1 MRIKL
6 INPNTTQRMTDAMGR
21 CAREV
26 AAPGTEVIAVNPT
39 MGPPSIEGYYDEAL
53 ATPGLLAEVA
63 AGEREGCDAYV
74 IACFG
79 DPGLYAARE
88 VARGPVIG
96 IAEAAMH
103 AASVLAPGFSVVT
116 TLARTCGMAW
126 HLAERYGMK
135 RFCRNVRATD
145 VAVLDLDKPG
155 SAARRIILDECR
167 RALAED
173 GSDAIVLGC
182 AGMAELCREIEDALG
197 APVIE
202 GVTAAVKWSEAL
214 VALRLSTAK
223 RGDYARPLAKR
234 YDGALESFSPGGAG
248 SNLPPLRHAAGVGGA
263 NSHTDAQSVTNEYSP
278 ENSSKN
284 LQESAKVPDS
294 ARVNTS
300 NPGQHIHSV

>member
-6 INPNTTQRMTDAMGR
+6 INPNTTQRMTDAIGR
-21 CAREV
+21 CARDV
-26 AAPGTEVIAVNPT
+26 VAPGTEVVAVSPT

-53 ATPGLLAEVA
+53 ATPGLLAEIA
-63 AGEREGCDAYV
+63 AGERAGFDGYV

-88 VARGPVIG
+88 LARGPVIG

-116 TLARTCGMAW
+116 TLSRTCGMAW

-145 VAVLDLDKPG
+145 VAVLELDRPG

-167 RALAED
+167 RALDED

-197 APVIE
+197 APVVE
-202 GVTAAVKWSEAL
+202 GVTAAVKWVEAL
-214 VALRLSTAK
+214 VSLRLGTAK

-234 YDGALESFSPGGAG
+234 YDGEFARFSPADE
-248 SNLPPLRHAAGVGGA
+248 SGA
-263 NSHTDAQSVTNEYSP
+263 NAAP
-278 ENSSKN
+278 EHNSGFGITEGDR
-284 LQESAKVPDS
+284 L
-294 ARVNTS
+294 RVNAS
-300 NPGQHIHSV
+300 APASDASSAPAPHIHSV

>member
-1 MRIKL
+1 MQIKL

-26 AAPGTEVIAVNPT
+26 AAPGTQIVAVSPT

-53 ATPGLLAEVA
+53 ATPGLLAEIA
-63 AGEREGCDAYV
+63 QGERDGVDAYV

-88 VARGPVIG
+88 LARGPVIG

-145 VAVLDLDKPG
+145 VAVLELDRPG
-155 SAARRIILDECR
+155 SAARAIIVDECR
-167 RALAED
+167 RALDED
-173 GSDAIVLGC
+173 GADAIVLGC
-182 AGMAELCREIEDALG
+182 AGMAEFAHEIEQQIG
-197 APVIE
+197 APVVE
-202 GVTAAVKWSEAL
+202 GVTAAVKWAEAL
-214 VALRLSTAK
+214 VALRLATAK
-223 RGDYARPLAKR
+223 RGDYARPLPKR
-234 YDGALESFSPGGAG
+234 YDGEFARFSPPNDALAASPAGAG
-248 SNLPPLRHAAGVGGA
+248 ARSGAAAAEPAPDLPQP
-263 NSHTDAQSVTNEYSP
+263 
-278 ENSSKN
+278 
-284 LQESAKVPDS
+284 
-294 ARVNTS
+294 
-300 NPGQHIHSV
+300 HIHAV

>member
-6 INPNTTQRMTDAMGR
+6 INPNTTHRMTEAMGR

-63 AGEREGCDAYV
+63 AGERDGCDGYV

-88 VARGPVIG
+88 LARGPVIG

-135 RFCRNVRATD
+135 RFCRNVRASD

-167 RALAED
+167 RALDED

-182 AGMAELCREIEDALG
+182 AGMAELCAQIEDALG

-202 GVTAAVKWSEAL
+202 GVTAAVKWTEAL
-214 VALRLSTAK
+214 VALRLATAK

-234 YDGALESFSPGGAG
+234 YDGALASFSPGVVEPVAAPGE
-248 SNLPPLRHAAGVGGA
+248 RHAPAADAASALNGA
-263 NSHTDAQSVTNEYSP
+263 AE
-278 ENSSKN
+278 
-284 LQESAKVPDS
+284 L
-294 ARVNTS
+294 RVNADPAAS
-300 NPGQHIHSV
+300 HIHSA

>member
-6 INPNTTQRMTDAMGR
+6 INPNTTQRMTEAMGR

-63 AGEREGCDAYV
+63 AGEREGCDGYV

-88 VARGPVIG
+88 LARGPVIG

-182 AGMAELCREIEDALG
+182 AGMAELCAEIEDALG

-202 GVTAAVKWSEAL
+202 GVTAAVKWTEAL
-214 VALRLSTAK
+214 IALRLSTAK

-234 YDGALESFSPGGAG
+234 YDGALESFSPSGAG
-248 SNLPPLRHAAGVGGA
+248 PAVHSPRGRVA
-263 NSHTDAQSVTNEYSP
+263 NA
-278 ENSSKN
+278 
-284 LQESAKVPDS
+284 QESTDLP
-294 ARVNTS
+294 RVNTS
-300 NPGQHIHSV
+300 GSGQHIHSV

>member
-6 INPNTTQRMTDAMGR
+6 INPNTTRRMTEAMGR
-21 CAREV
+21 CARDV

-63 AGEREGCDAYV
+63 AGEREGCDGYV

-88 VARGPVIG
+88 LARGPVIG

-145 VAVLDLDKPG
+145 VAVLDLDQPG

-167 RALAED
+167 RALGED

-182 AGMAELCREIEDALG
+182 AGMAELCAEIEDALG

-202 GVTAAVKWSEAL
+202 GVTAAVKWTEAL

-234 YDGALESFSPGGAG
+234 YDGALAPFSPAADDAALARGAG
-248 SNLPPLRHAAGVGGA
+248 QPLPDATERRAALAQDDAGA
-263 NSHTDAQSVTNEYSP
+263 T
-278 ENSSKN
+278 
-284 LQESAKVPDS
+284 
-294 ARVNTS
+294 RVNA
-300 NPGQHIHSV
+300 

>member
-1 MRIKL
+1 MKIKL

-26 AAPGTEVIAVNPT
+26 AAGGTTVVAVSPP

-53 ATPGLLAEVA
+53 ATPGLLAEIA
-63 AGEREGCDAYV
+63 QGERDGFDAYV

-88 VARGPVIG
+88 LARGPVIG

-145 VAVLDLDKPG
+145 VAVLELDRPG
-155 SAARRIILDECR
+155 SAARRIIVDECR
-167 RALAED
+167 RALDED
-173 GSDAIVLGC
+173 GADAIVLGC
-182 AGMAELCREIEDALG
+182 AGMAEFAHEIEREIG

-202 GVTAAVKWSEAL
+202 GVTAAVKWAEAL
-214 VALRLSTAK
+214 VALRLATAK
-223 RGDYARPLAKR
+223 RGDYARPLPKR
-234 YDGALESFSPGGAG
+234 YDGEFARFSPDAAVPAPAHGRPGADA
-248 SNLPPLRHAAGVGGA
+248 PQAAAGLP
-263 NSHTDAQSVTNEYSP
+263 HP
-278 ENSSKN
+278 
-284 LQESAKVPDS
+284 
-294 ARVNTS
+294 
-300 NPGQHIHSV
+300 HIHTV

>member
-1 MRIKL
+1 MRIRL

-26 AAPGTEVIAVNPT
+26 AAAGTEIVAVSPP

-63 AGEREGCDAYV
+63 RGERDGCDAYV

-88 VARGPVIG
+88 LARGPVIG

-145 VAVLDLDKPG
+145 VAVL
-155 SAARRIILDECR
+155 
-167 RALAED
+167 
-173 GSDAIVLGC
+173 
-182 AGMAELCREIEDALG
+182 
-197 APVIE
+197 
-202 GVTAAVKWSEAL
+202 
-214 VALRLSTAK
+214 
-223 RGDYARPLAKR
+223 
-234 YDGALESFSPGGAG
+234 
-248 SNLPPLRHAAGVGGA
+248 
-263 NSHTDAQSVTNEYSP
+263 
-278 ENSSKN
+278 
-284 LQESAKVPDS
+284 
-294 ARVNTS
+294 
-300 NPGQHIHSV
+300 

>member
-63 AGEREGCDAYV
+63 AGEREGCDGYV

-88 VARGPVIG
+88 LARGPVIG

-182 AGMAELCREIEDALG
+182 AGMAELCAEIEDALG

-202 GVTAAVKWSEAL
+202 GVTAAVKWTEAL

-234 YDGALESFSPGGAG
+234 YDGALASFSP
-248 SNLPPLRHAAGVGGA
+248 
-263 NSHTDAQSVTNEYSP
+263 TDADPNP
-278 ENSSKN
+278 
-284 LQESAKVPDS
+284 LMPRGSAVISAANVPQTAGTADLL
-294 ARVNTS
+294 RVNTTES
-300 NPGQHIHSV
+300 GPHIHSV

>member
-1 MRIKL
+1 MKIKL

-26 AAPGTEVIAVNPT
+26 AAAGTAIVAVSPA
-39 MGPPSIEGYYDEAL
+39 MGPPSIEGHYDEAL

-63 AGEREGCDAYV
+63 AGERDGFDGYV

-88 VARGPVIG
+88 LARGPVIG

-145 VAVLDLDKPG
+145 VAVLDLDRPG
-155 SAARRIILDECR
+155 SAARRVIVDECR
-167 RALAED
+167 RALDED
-173 GSDAIVLGC
+173 GADAIVLGC
-182 AGMAELCREIEDALG
+182 AGMVEFAHEIEAAIG
-197 APVIE
+197 APVVE
-202 GVTAAVKWSEAL
+202 GVTAAVKWAEAL
-214 VALRLSTAK
+214 IALKLATAK
-223 RGDYARPLAKR
+223 RGDFARPLAKR
-234 YDGALESFSPGGAG
+234 YDGEFARFSPDGAFALGAEAAAGAG
-248 SNLPPLRHAAGVGGA
+248 AAVG
-263 NSHTDAQSVTNEYSP
+263 TDAAAPGAAIRDARSP
-278 ENSSKN
+278 DAFP
-284 LQESAKVPDS
+284 QP
-294 ARVNTS
+294 
-300 NPGQHIHSV
+300 HIHSV

>member
-6 INPNTTQRMTDAMGR
+6 INPNTTQRMTEAMGR

-26 AAPGTEVIAVNPT
+26 AAPGTEIIAVNPT

-63 AGEREGCDAYV
+63 AGEREGCDGYV

-88 VARGPVIG
+88 LARGPVIG
-96 IAEAAMH
+96 IAEASMH

-182 AGMAELCREIEDALG
+182 AGMAELCAEIEDALG

-202 GVTAAVKWSEAL
+202 GVTAAVKWTEAL

-234 YDGALESFSPGGAG
+234 YDGALASFSPTDTDPNPLTPRSSAVISAANAPQTAG
-248 SNLPPLRHAAGVGGA
+248 TADLL
-263 NSHTDAQSVTNEYSP
+263 
-278 ENSSKN
+278 
-284 LQESAKVPDS
+284 
-294 ARVNTS
+294 RVNTTES
-300 NPGQHIHSV
+300 GPHIHSV

>member
-6 INPNTTQRMTDAMGR
+6 INPNTTQRMTEAMGR

-63 AGEREGCDAYV
+63 AGEREGCDGYV

-88 VARGPVIG
+88 LARGPVIG

-173 GSDAIVLGC
+173 GSEAIVLGC
-182 AGMAELCREIEDALG
+182 AGMAELCAEIEDALG

-202 GVTAAVKWSEAL
+202 GVTAAVKWTEAL
-214 VALRLSTAK
+214 VSLRLSTAK

-234 YDGALESFSPGGAG
+234 YNGALASFSPVDADPNPRAPRG
-248 SNLPPLRHAAGVGGA
+248 STEVSSA
-263 NSHTDAQSVTNEYSP
+263 NAP
-278 ENSSKN
+278 ENAGTSD
-284 LQESAKVPDS
+284 VV
-294 ARVNTS
+294 RVNTTEA
-300 NPGQHIHSV
+300 GRHIHSV

>member
-6 INPNTTQRMTDAMGR
+6 INPNTTQRMTEAMGR

-63 AGEREGCDAYV
+63 AGEREGCDGYV

-88 VARGPVIG
+88 LARGPVIG

-167 RALAED
+167 RALDED

-182 AGMAELCREIEDALG
+182 AGMAELCAEIEDALG

-202 GVTAAVKWSEAL
+202 GVTAAVKWTEAL
-214 VALRLSTAK
+214 VTLRLSTAK
-223 RGDYARPLAKR
+223 RGDYARPLPKR
-234 YDGALESFSPGGAG
+234 YDGALESFSPAEADP
-248 SNLPPLRHAAGVGGA
+248 NPLPPRDSAGVSSA
-263 NSHTDAQSVTNEYSP
+263 SAP
-278 ENSSKN
+278 ENAATS
-284 LQESAKVPDS
+284 DS
-294 ARVNTS
+294 LRVNTTEA
-300 NPGQHIHSV
+300 GRHIHSV

>member
-6 INPNTTQRMTDAMGR
+6 INPNTTARMTEAMGR
-21 CAREV
+21 CARDV

-53 ATPGLLAEVA
+53 ATPGLLAEVE
-63 AGEREGCDAYV
+63 AGEREGCDGYV

-88 VARGPVIG
+88 LARGPVIG

-182 AGMAELCREIEDALG
+182 AGMAELCAEIEDALG

-202 GVTAAVKWSEAL
+202 GVTAAVKWTEAL

-223 RGDYARPLAKR
+223 RGDYARPLPKR
-234 YDGALESFSPGGAG
+234 YDGALESFSPGAQAVHETVDIG
-248 SNLPPLRHAAGVGGA
+248 SA
-263 NSHTDAQSVTNEYSP
+263 NG
-278 ENSSKN
+278 
-284 LQESAKVPDS
+284 QESTGTP
-294 ARVNTS
+294 RVNTKA
-300 NPGQHIHSV
+300 PGQHIHSV

>member
-6 INPNTTQRMTDAMGR
+6 INPNTTSRMTEAMGR

-63 AGEREGCDAYV
+63 AGEREGCDGYV

-88 VARGPVIG
+88 LARGPVIG

-173 GSDAIVLGC
+173 GADAIVLGC
-182 AGMAELCREIEDALG
+182 AGMAELCAQIEDALG

-202 GVTAAVKWSEAL
+202 GVTAAVKWTEAL

-234 YDGALESFSPGGAG
+234 YDGVLAPFSPGGADPNPQPPRG
-248 SNLPPLRHAAGVGGA
+248 SADASAARAGDGAGGA
-263 NSHTDAQSVTNEYSP
+263 QAADR
-278 ENSSKN
+278 
-284 LQESAKVPDS
+284 L
-294 ARVNTS
+294 RVNAGE
-300 NPGQHIHSV
+300 PGQFIHSV

>member
-26 AAPGTEVIAVNPT
+26 AAPGTEVIAVNPG

-63 AGEREGCDAYV
+63 AGEREGCDGYV

-88 VARGPVIG
+88 LARGPVIG

-155 SAARRIILDECR
+155 PAARRIILDECR
-167 RALAED
+167 RALDED

-182 AGMAELCREIEDALG
+182 AGMAGLCAELGDALG

-202 GVTAAVKWSEAL
+202 GVTAAVKWTEAL

-234 YDGALESFSPGGAG
+234 YDGALASFSPAPADPDPQRLHGAETAD
-248 SNLPPLRHAAGVGGA
+248 PLRV
-263 NSHTDAQSVTNEYSP
+263 NV
-278 ENSSKN
+278 
-284 LQESAKVPDS
+284 SA
-294 ARVNTS
+294 
-300 NPGQHIHSV
+300 PGQHIHSV

>member
-1 MRIKL
+1 MKIRL

-26 AAPGTEVIAVNPT
+26 AAAGTEIVAVSPP

-63 AGEREGCDAYV
+63 RGERDGCDAYV

-88 VARGPVIG
+88 LARGPVIG

-145 VAVLDLDKPG
+145 VAVLELDRPG
-155 SAARRIILDECR
+155 TAARRIIVDECR
-167 RALAED
+167 RALDED
-173 GSDAIVLGC
+173 GADAIVLGC
-182 AGMAELCREIEDALG
+182 AGMAEFAHEIEQQIG
-197 APVIE
+197 APVVE
-202 GVTAAVKWSEAL
+202 GVTAAVKWAEAL
-214 VALRLSTAK
+214 VALRLATAK
-223 RGDYARPLAKR
+223 RGDYARPLPKR
-234 YDGALESFSPGGAG
+234 YDGAFARFSPPDGDEAEPLP
-248 SNLPPLRHAAGVGGA
+248 NLPQP
-263 NSHTDAQSVTNEYSP
+263 
-278 ENSSKN
+278 
-284 LQESAKVPDS
+284 
-294 ARVNTS
+294 
-300 NPGQHIHSV
+300 HIHTV